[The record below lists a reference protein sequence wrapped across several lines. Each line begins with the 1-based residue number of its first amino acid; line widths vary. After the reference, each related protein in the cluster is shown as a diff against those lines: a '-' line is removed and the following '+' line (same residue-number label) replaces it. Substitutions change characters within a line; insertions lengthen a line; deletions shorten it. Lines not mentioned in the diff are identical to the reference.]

1 MLFSKLFTATATAIA
16 LATPVLAEVTYKTQ
30 QGHTEVRVKWSHAGV
45 SMQHGE
51 FTKAEGTLVLDE
63 ANVEGARLKAVVDAT
78 SIHSGVAAL
87 DDHIKNADFLE
98 VETYPE
104 ITFESA
110 SVTRTGDKTA
120 DIAGNLTMHGVTK
133 PVTLQATLTHIG
145 EHPLGQFL
153 EYYKGDWAAFYAR
166 AEIEPKD
173 FGVGMTIPVGTLVIE
188 IDTEMQAVE

>member
-1 MLFSKLFTATATAIA
+1 MPFSNLLTATAAA
-16 LATPVLAEVTYKTQ
+16 FLLATPVFAEKTYKTQ
-30 QGHTEVRVKWSHAGV
+30 QGHTEVRVAWSHAGV

-63 ANVEGARLKAVVDAT
+63 ANIEGASLNAVVDAT

-120 DIAGNLTMHGVTK
+120 DITGNLTMHGVTK

-145 EHPLGQFL
+145 KHPLAQFL
-153 EYYKGDWAAFYAR
+153 EYYKGDWAAFHAR
-166 AEIEPKD
+166 TEIEPKD